1 MLIIGIAGGSGSGKT
16 TVVKAITQQLKER
29 VVVIPQDSYYKD
41 SSHLPPEERQKVNFD
56 HPDSI
61 DFELLNRHLKEL
73 KEGKSIE
80 QPVYSYI
87 TCSRSKTETITVDP
101 AEVIIIEGILI
112 FTCKHLREQMDIKI
126 FVDADDD
133 DRLMRVM
140 ARDII
145 ERGKTVES
153 VIERYT
159 KTVKPMYLQ
168 FIEPSKRY
176 ADIIIPQGGHNKVA
190 IDVISATIEKS
201 LNTDRESQ
209 NNKFKGVWKEIRRR
223 FRLVSSEDKA
233 GLYITVIIHLTVII
247 VLAISQIGSELR
259 KTNSFVLDFSA
270 QEAEEEKIKE
280 KEFKEH
286 ISKRLDDLISGKIPL
301 ERASNDN
308 VKNIAV
314 NAGAQLKDDRNTDA
328 DALYKDAE
336 RLAQQLKDG
345 QKHALEEDAREETVD
360 LGKENN
366 NSRKEKEY
374 SGPSVLSYSLDGRKA
389 SHLPIPAYRCM
400 GGGTVT
406 VIITVNPSG
415 RVENAK
421 VLDEVS
427 SEDSCLREFAVRAA
441 RLSRFSMSPSAPA
454 RQTGEIV
461 YRFIAQ

>member
-41 SSHLPPEERQKVNFD
+41 SSHLSPEERQKVNFD

-61 DFELLNRHLKEL
+61 DFELLNKHLKEL

-168 FIEPSKRY
+168 FVEPSKRY

-201 LNTDRESQ
+201 LNTERESQ
-209 NNKFKGVWKEIRRR
+209 DNN
-223 FRLVSSEDKA
+223 A
-233 GLYITVIIHLTVII
+233 
-247 VLAISQIGSELR
+247 
-259 KTNSFVLDFSA
+259 
-270 QEAEEEKIKE
+270 
-280 KEFKEH
+280 
-286 ISKRLDDLISGKIPL
+286 
-301 ERASNDN
+301 
-308 VKNIAV
+308 
-314 NAGAQLKDDRNTDA
+314 
-328 DALYKDAE
+328 
-336 RLAQQLKDG
+336 
-345 QKHALEEDAREETVD
+345 
-360 LGKENN
+360 
-366 NSRKEKEY
+366 
-374 SGPSVLSYSLDGRKA
+374 
-389 SHLPIPAYRCM
+389 
-400 GGGTVT
+400 
-406 VIITVNPSG
+406 
-415 RVENAK
+415 
-421 VLDEVS
+421 
-427 SEDSCLREFAVRAA
+427 
-441 RLSRFSMSPSAPA
+441 
-454 RQTGEIV
+454 
-461 YRFIAQ
+461 